1 MARLSY
7 VDYDNITS
15 PLHGRR
21 AAHRDRR
28 PDGGRPDPGS
38 GRPLARSPPLTGA
51 PAWLKPAK
59 FAVSTAIYTLTL
71 AWIFTYLPEW
81 IRTRRIVGRGSA
93 AILIFEVGA
102 IYLQA
107 WRGTTSH
114 FNVATTVDAALFTT
128 MGLAIVIQ
136 TVGAAVVA
144 VALWRQPFADAARGW
159 ALRLGLTVSI
169 VGASTGGLMTTPRAS
184 QIAEARA
191 THHMAV
197 SGSHTVGAPDGGPG
211 LPGTGWSRATRRHP
225 RRAFRR
231 PPRHPSAA
239 GGGLVTDAPAPVRRA
254 GLAPDVCRCR
264 KLFRVVRAAVGAGTE
279 RGIRGRA
286 VAGVRHGV
294 CSMGAHNWNRCGG
307 RDASSGGHVFRRWWL
322 IA

>member
-1 MARLSY
+1 MLTMTTLRRLYAADAPLTLTGALMA
-7 VDYDNITS
+7 
-15 PLHGRR
+15 
-21 AAHRDRR
+21 AALI
-28 PDGGRPDPGS
+28 PALAGLWLDP
-38 GRPLARSPPLTGA
+38 RFITGA

-159 ALRLGLTVSI
+159 ALRLGLTVTI

-191 THHMAV
+191 THHMLV

-211 LPGTGWSRATRRHP
+211 LPGTGWSRGHGDIRVAHFVGLHAVQVLPVVAWLLTRR
-225 RRAFRR
+225 RLSDVRALRLTIV
-231 PPRHPSAA
+231 AA
-239 GGGLVTDAPAPVRRA
+239 GGYFALFALLLAQALSGESVTAPSPVFVTA
-254 GLAPDVCRCR
+254 FALWA
-264 KLFRVVRAAVGAGTE
+264 LTT
-279 RGIRGRA
+279 GIGVA
-286 VAGVRHGV
+286 VA
-294 CSMGAHNWNRCGG
+294 A
-307 RDASSGGHVFRRWWL
+307 RRQAATSPQMVL